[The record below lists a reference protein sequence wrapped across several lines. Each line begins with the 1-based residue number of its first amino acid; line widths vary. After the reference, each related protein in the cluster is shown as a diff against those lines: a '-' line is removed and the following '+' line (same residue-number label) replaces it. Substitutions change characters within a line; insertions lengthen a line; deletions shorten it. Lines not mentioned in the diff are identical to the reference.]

1 MANRTYNQFGGT
13 LERKVVKLFAK
24 IVYSAGAPVL
34 VTSEILNAGTSPIT
48 INPSQGFESLTV
60 DGTGRFTLT
69 LGSINGGTLQAIG
82 SSTTLYT
89 TTGAGVPTYDPY
101 VRLLSATATE
111 ITTLADTA
119 TNALVMF
126 TVTNDN
132 VNGASGNPSIS
143 FVTQPFNSGSP
154 SAGSLTDDAVLLV
167 EITLSNTTAY

>member
-24 IVYSAGAPVL
+24 IEYVAGAPVL

-60 DGTGRFTLT
+60 DGTGRFTLI
-69 LGSINGGTLQAIG
+69 LGASNG
-82 SSTTLYT
+82 
-89 TTGAGVPTYDPY
+89 GVPTYDPY
-101 VRLLSATATE
+101 VRLLGATATE

-143 FVTQPFNSGSP
+143 FVTQPFNSGLP
-154 SAGSLTDDAVLLV
+154 AAGSLTDGAVLLV